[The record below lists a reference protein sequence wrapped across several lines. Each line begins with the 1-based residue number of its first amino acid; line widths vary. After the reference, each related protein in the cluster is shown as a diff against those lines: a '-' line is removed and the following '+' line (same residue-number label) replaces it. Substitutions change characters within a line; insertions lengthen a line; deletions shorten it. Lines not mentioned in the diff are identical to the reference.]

1 MLRPDGKCNSL
12 LSDMN
17 SLSKRDFPHSLAPAT
32 PATNAASTVVS
43 TAAPTANSASPNA
56 AASPEAP
63 VPRHVQVSNVRS
75 PQTKMPRSESRKKLS
90 LAALAAPYSSEE
102 LAATAKPTPNNAAA
116 HTGDSDFAD
125 NSGFMDGNAT
135 YATADV
141 EDGPDTTITPLP
153 AGNNATLSFKGGI
166 RPNNHPKKELC
177 ENIKHGTSVFPF
189 ASYLWVPQN
198 YPSRVMLHWH
208 REMELVR
215 FTHGI
220 FKVSVDMQ
228 DLVVKDDAFMLLPG
242 NVMHTI
248 SLPSQCEESA
258 IVFDPKMLLM
268 QNYDEVQS
276 EIFEALISGNM
287 PLPPIITP
295 EHPAFA
301 SIDALYQY
309 CSIHGATS
317 SAAGRLIIKAKLL
330 EILSIYHKFGLISR
344 KEVPNE
350 VKRSKQDK
358 LKELLNYIDSH
369 YAGPMTIKDASQRLG
384 VTDQY
389 FCRFFKRVT
398 AMSFTEYLNDL
409 RLRRAAKEIELTSR
423 SISDI
428 AYDHGFENA
437 GYFFK
442 SFKLKYGITPL
453 KYRKRFLQEQAQ
465 LAGESTGSKRRQ
477 KKNAAANPL
486 SVPASGNITMTPNGT
501 GTEAAPS
508 AATAALFGDAAIAA
522 AEHTAA
528 DVADNAELELA
539 GSGTPEQQSVFRG
552 EANNGFTYMSTPHL
566 SAADAKSAQL
576 FSADTVTVN
585 SRQAALPERKVAQ
598 PQRAP
603 LTRPLNKQ
611 IPLPSSQFALINP
624 MHPPLNQDQV
634 AYLSYLHSIGFYSF
648 DPNDYLEGSVFAD
661 HPLTPRL
668 AQVAD
673 PNRPTGPEVMLGRPD
688 TRLSPEDAADIEQVE
703 EDYERQHGLS
713 PRRYKR
719 NDTSQ
724 YDSTDSAAAGVHRAS
739 APNLGGNSQPFTR
752 NKRNS
757 SADYAYRATTPTTA
771 RHGTSGLSPSAAANP
786 RAPGAMR
793 SQGSSV
799 QLDDGDDDG
808 GARLGSVTSNTT
820 AAATPAPTA
829 HPVITDRADS
839 TDTTASTATTTAAPT
854 VTRQQI
860 TQARVAAKEA
870 FAKAAAEDKAAKKAA
885 AKAQSAQEKAD
896 ARIKK
901 VIDKAQAKAAKTMAK
916 AQNDIAAFQAKAQGE
931 VAAAQD
937 DAQKAAQ
944 EATLAAQKAMDA
956 AQEAAEAH
964 AAVQAILDAAGDS
977 ASWDDSAFGEDYD
990 YNQLVAATEQA
1001 PKPARQKKTAPQGNA
1016 AKNTASASKTLSN
1029 AANRDNDA
1037 ERHYAQQAQEREYK
1051 RLEAVKTAAQAA
1063 VHAMRNLKDNVP
1075 DLQIVAAAA
1084 AVAGGSTAEAIL
1096 AENDEAQ
1103 QAAATAF
1110 ATAKAAAQALN
1121 VSNHLVGQTFEDSAE
1136 VAERRRSGVH
1146 VISGR
1151 SEEESDAADAAGG
1164 ADDDND
1170 ASQAAADQKQS
1181 PVDDGSKAKPNA
1193 VKKEVA
1199 PVKAVVK
1206 AAQARKNKT
1215 GAPKSRAE
1223 IRAKI
1228 DDLKTKQQYD
1238 DLDV

>member
-1 MLRPDGKCNSL
+1 MLRPESKSNSL
-12 LSDMN
+12 LSDMT
-17 SLSKRDFPHSLAPAT
+17 SLSKRNFPHSLAPAF
-32 PATNAASTVVS
+32 PAANAASTVVS
-43 TAAPTANSASPNA
+43 AAAPTANSARDTA
-56 AASPEAP
+56 AASTEAHA
-63 VPRHVQVSNVRS
+63 PRHVQVSNARS

-90 LAALAAPYSSEE
+90 LAALAAPYASEE
-102 LAATAKPTPNNAAA
+102 LAAKAKPTQDNTAAN
-116 HTGDSDFAD
+116 TVDSDFAD

-465 LAGESTGSKRRQ
+465 LSGESTGGKRRQ
-477 KKNAAANPL
+477 KKNAANTLPVTAN
-486 SVPASGNITMTPNGT
+486 GNITMTPN

-508 AATAALFGDAAIAA
+508 AATAALFGDAATTAP
-522 AEHTAA
+522 EYTAA
-528 DVADNAELELA
+528 DDVGNDEQELSD
-539 GSGTPEQQSVFRG
+539 SGIPAQQSVFRG

-566 SAADAKSAQL
+566 SEVDAKSAQL
-576 FSADTVTVN
+576 FPADTVTVN
-585 SRQAALPERKVAQ
+585 SRKAALPERKVAQ

-648 DPNDYLEGSVFAD
+648 DPNEYLEGSVFAD
-661 HPLTPRL
+661 HPLTPRM
-668 AQVAD
+668 AQIAD
-673 PNRPTGPEVMLGRPD
+673 PNRPNGPEVMLGRPD

-703 EDYERQHGLS
+703 ADYERQHGLS
-713 PRRYKR
+713 PRKY
-719 NDTSQ
+719 
-724 YDSTDSAAAGVHRAS
+724 
-739 APNLGGNSQPFTR
+739 
-752 NKRNS
+752 KRNS
-757 SADYAYRATTPTTA
+757 SADHDYRATTSPTA
-771 RHGTSGLSPSAAANP
+771 RHGASGLSPSAAANP
-786 RAPGAMR
+786 RAPSAMR
-793 SQGSSV
+793 SQGSSM
-799 QLDDGDDDG
+799 QLDEGDDDG
-808 GARLGSVTSNTT
+808 GARLGFVKSNITATAEAAPTTT
-820 AAATPAPTA
+820 ANT
-829 HPVITDRADS
+829 VITDSA
-839 TDTTASTATTTAAPT
+839 DTTASTATTTAAQT

-885 AKAQSAQEKAD
+885 AKAHSAQEKAD

-916 AQNDIAAFQAKAQGE
+916 AQNDIAAFKAKAQGE

-937 DAQKAAQ
+937 DAQKAAL

-964 AAVQAILDAAGDS
+964 AAVQAMLDAAGDS
-977 ASWDDSAFGEDYD
+977 DSWDDSAFGEDYD
-990 YNQLVAATEQA
+990 YNQLVAVPEQE
-1001 PKPARQKKTAPQGNA
+1001 PKPACQKKTAPQGNA
-1016 AKNTASASKTLSN
+1016 AEATAAVSTSTTRSTAE
-1029 AANRDNDA
+1029 NRDNAAD
-1037 ERHYAQQAQEREYK
+1037 RHYALQAQEREYK

-1063 VHAMRNLKDNVP
+1063 VHATRNFKDNVP
-1075 DLQIVAAAA
+1075 DLQVVAAAA
-1084 AVAGGSTAEAIL
+1084 AVAGGSTAEDTL

-1121 VSNHLVGQTFEDSAE
+1121 VSNHLVGQTFEDSEE
-1136 VAERRRSGVH
+1136 VAERRSSGVH

-1151 SEEESDAADAAGG
+1151 REEDADADASAAADAR
-1164 ADDDND
+1164 
-1170 ASQAAADQKQS
+1170 QAAAVHNQS
-1181 PVDDGSKAKPNA
+1181 PRDEGRTAKPSS

-1199 PVKAVVK
+1199 TVKAVVK
-1206 AAQARKNKT
+1206 AAQARKNKAE
-1215 GAPKSRAE
+1215 APKSRAE